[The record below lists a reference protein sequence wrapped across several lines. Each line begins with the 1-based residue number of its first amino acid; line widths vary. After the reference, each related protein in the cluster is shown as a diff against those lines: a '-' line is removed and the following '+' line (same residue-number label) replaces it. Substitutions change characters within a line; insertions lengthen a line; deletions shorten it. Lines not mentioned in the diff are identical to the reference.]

1 MTQATM
7 TQPCSEVTDR
17 EQYYLEQIES
27 LQKEKMTLRKS
38 QEGERKDSLQQHSSL
53 EVEAEDLR
61 DQLREAE
68 KTKCQLLFQVEEIED
83 HRDNMQADLRRR
95 IEELKGDMSRY
106 SDLHELEKKTLR
118 RDYEARISEVIEER
132 RRYEDR
138 IKDLELQLSTL
149 RQELEIVGVS
159 IANDLVEFDS
169 DIGNIY
175 DNDGDLLTKIR
186 ELVKSE
192 YAYRETIREA
202 DKIMSSHVTTYK
214 Q

>member
-1 MTQATM
+1 M
-7 TQPCSEVTDR
+7 
-17 EQYYLEQIES
+17 
-27 LQKEKMTLRKS
+27 
-38 QEGERKDSLQQHSSL
+38 G
-53 EVEAEDLR
+53 
-61 DQLREAE
+61 
-68 KTKCQLLFQVEEIED
+68 
-83 HRDNMQADLRRR
+83 

-169 DIGNIY
+169 DIGNMVIQNHGNSNGSSHN
-175 DNDGDLLTKIR
+175 DNDG
-186 ELVKSE
+186 
-192 YAYRETIREA
+192 
-202 DKIMSSHVTTYK
+202 
-214 Q
+214 